1 MKYILIMSIFS
12 FLFGNNS
19 VQDKPIKVL
28 SPEEFKA
35 KIQDKD
41 VQLID
46 VRTPAEFEVGHI
58 EGAKNIDFFSGKFN
72 VEFDKLDKE
81 KPVYIYCKSGN
92 RSRQTANK
100 LAERGFKEI
109 YDLQGGILNYK

>member
-1 MKYILIMSIFS
+1 MKYIVIMSIFTA
-12 FLFGNNS
+12 LFGANQTQS
-19 VQDKPIKVL
+19 KVIHLL
-28 SPEEFKA
+28 SSEQFKA
-35 KIQDKD
+35 QIKNKN

-46 VRTPAEFEVGHI
+46 VRTPSEFEEGHI

-81 KPVYIYCKSGN
+81 QPVYIYCKSGN

-100 LAERGFKEI
+100 LAEKGFKEI
-109 YDLQGGILNYK
+109 YDLEGGILNYK